1 MPLTGRLA
9 PGVCW
14 SWLYLGDTAPDLNGG
29 CRALHRPCVAI
40 PPRRHGLQDAALA
53 STADYPVRGLF
64 GCGTTRKGS
73 RRLRAIGVPI
83 CTSRPTRRR

>member
-40 PPRRHGLQDAALA
+40 PPRRHGLQGAAVA
-53 STADYPVRGLF
+53 STARYPRPTFEGLLR
-64 GCGTTRKGS
+64 CDAIPPVI
-73 RRLRAIGVPI
+73 RRLRSRGLG
-83 CTSRPTRRR
+83 TSLGGC